1 MTQLSAIKQT
11 FVSTKIDAAL
21 SKVGLPVT
29 SPLRALIERD
39 AEASDGRDPWVY
51 VARPDRNLTLDER
64 VDELRSDKMFAH
76 HFPKRAPTVDK
87 RDIAKLSENFD
98 AIASGKTIVS

>member
-39 AEASDGRDPWVY
+39 AEISDGSDLAVPRKPTDRD
-51 VARPDRNLTLDER
+51 
-64 VDELRSDKMFAH
+64 H
-76 HFPKRAPTVDK
+76 H
-87 RDIAKLSENFD
+87 
-98 AIASGKTIVS
+98 